1 MSRASYVSILG
12 AFALTVLAT
21 IVNVACTSDVTGQD
35 QGISESNVSGRHG
48 YGNGNGYGYGYGSH
62 GAAQNVADDRAY

>member
-21 IVNVACTSDVTGQD
+21 IVSVACTRDVTGQD
-35 QGISESNVSGRHG
+35 QGTNESNINGRH
-48 YGNGNGYGYGYGSH
+48 GYGYGYGYDSY